1 MDPGLYFRAGSR
13 KKREVVAPIARAA
26 FPALVEKSGEPTS
39 SALILRRNKVAL
51 RGSPGERAAVSAA
64 ARAPWGVRRPFRA
77 NAPRRKASKAL
88 RTPKIEN
95 IRGGLGDEVERGEK
109 VARRRRRRPPDPR

>member
-26 FPALVEKSGEPTS
+26 LPALVEKSGEPTS

-51 RGSPGERAAVSAA
+51 RGSAA